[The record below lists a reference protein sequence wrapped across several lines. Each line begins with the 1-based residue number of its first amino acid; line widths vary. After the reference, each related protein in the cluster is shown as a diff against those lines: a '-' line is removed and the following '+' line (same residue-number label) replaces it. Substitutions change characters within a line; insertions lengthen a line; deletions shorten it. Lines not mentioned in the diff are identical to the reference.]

1 MRNILSLACDTDQVQ
16 PALSREQFTRAAA
29 KARLQYWTEVL
40 ERAARLLGSGG
51 VLSGCP
57 EGKGQLSLPGAD
69 DCGAHGV
76 LEVLDGL
83 PTEKVTGKQSV
94 QRGGAPDHPAVIAAG
109 WAPQA
114 ARVLGDPTPQQ
125 VAAPFA
131 CQARGIPV
139 AGVAPHE
146 AMGTAGGTQPC
157 LAGPSAGL
165 PAGGGGQ
172 RLALGQETAHF
183 FFTGKL
189 GQDGSVSQNAH
200 VQGLLRLGGFLLGAV
215 PDHGIALRQVQVEC
229 DEGPVLQAQCPQGG
243 AIDLGREVAENEPAA
258 CSS

>member
-1 MRNILSLACDTDQVQ
+1 MNSSQGLPRRFVFSTGQRYSKGLPGCSG
-16 PALSREQFTRAAA
+16 PAGSSAAA
-29 KARLQYWTEVL
+29 RT
-40 ERAARLLGSGG
+40 
-51 VLSGCP
+51 
-57 EGKGQLSLPGAD
+57 GKGQLSLPGAD

-189 GQDGSVSQNAH
+189 GQDGSVSQNTPKRAGK
-200 VQGLLRLGGFLLGAV
+200 Q
-215 PDHGIALRQVQVEC
+215 
-229 DEGPVLQAQCPQGG
+229 
-243 AIDLGREVAENEPAA
+243 
-258 CSS
+258 